1 MDSREVMEIFRR
13 TGAYLEGHFLF
24 TSGRHGSNYMQC
36 AKVLQYPEYT
46 IEFGRE
52 IADYFRDRGVDTVIG
67 PAMGGVVIA
76 YEVARQ
82 LGAKAL
88 FAEREKG
95 VMTLRR
101 ELKINPGEKV
111 LVVEDVI
118 TTGGSVREVIDIVE
132 KSRGE
137 LVGVGVI
144 VDRTGGKI
152 DFGVPLKAV
161 LSIELISYPPEE
173 CPICRTNLP
182 LVKPGSRNLA
192 P

>member
-1 MDSREVMEIFRR
+1 MDSREVMEIFKR

-182 LVKPGSRNLA
+182 LVKPGSRNL
-192 P
+192 

>member
-1 MDSREVMEIFRR
+1 MDSREVMEIFKR

-24 TSGRHGSNYMQC
+24 TSGRHGSSYMQC

-152 DFGVPLKAV
+152 EFGVPLKAV

-182 LVKPGSRNLA
+182 LVKPGSRNL
-192 P
+192 